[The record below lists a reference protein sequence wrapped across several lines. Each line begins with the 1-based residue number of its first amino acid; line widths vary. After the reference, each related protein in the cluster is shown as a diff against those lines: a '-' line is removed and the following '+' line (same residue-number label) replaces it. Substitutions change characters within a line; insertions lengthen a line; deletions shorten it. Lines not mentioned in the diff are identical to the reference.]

1 MTPNKVI
8 EKIDRLKPN
17 SYSEEDKMGWIN
29 ELDGMVKRLVFQWDD
44 EYKCAGM
51 PAHCK
56 DLFVWSMEQNITE
69 EEYNDLIEKAKP
81 YEYPKDMNKELLI
94 PFPFDDTYALYLE
107 AKIDYY
113 NREYGNY
120 NNSAMMFE
128 AQFNEYKKA
137 YIREHPVK
145 G

>member
-29 ELDGMVKRLVFQWDD
+29 ELDGMVKRLVFQWDEGYIAELKTKRD
-44 EYKCAGM
+44 FG
-51 PAHCK
+51 
-56 DLFVWSMEQNITE
+56 QITE

-128 AQFNEYKKA
+128 TQFNEYKKA
-137 YIREHPVK
+137 YIREHPAK

>member
-44 EYKCAGM
+44 EYIAELKTKRDFG
-51 PAHCK
+51 
-56 DLFVWSMEQNITE
+56 QITE